1 MAMAKVLI
9 IIEVTDALLCRCK
22 CRRGYTGRYCERA
35 PTCRK
40 RKSRKF
46 VEENGCRCR
55 CRYGDKLYK

>member
-1 MAMAKVLI
+1 MVMANISIGVSN
-9 IIEVTDALLCRCK
+9 ALFVMLCRCK

-55 CRYGDKLYK
+55 CRYGKNE